1 MPVNY
6 KLIKKCIGKF
16 GAGKTEKYYAIV
28 SHSGTFDLDAVCEAV
43 ENRSHLNSAAVK
55 SILDSFCYIIRRE
68 LQEGRIVQLGELGSF
83 RLSLSSDGVDNP
95 DEFIANRNIR
105 SSSLIFCPGKK
116 IKLKKDS
123 LKIRYVTE

>member
-6 KLIKKCIGKF
+6 KLIKKRIGKF

-43 ENRSHLNSAAVK
+43 QNRSHLNSAAVK

-83 RLSLSSDGVDNP
+83 RLTMSSDGVDNP
-95 DEFIANRNIR
+95 NEFDTNNIR
-105 SSSLIFCPGKK
+105 STSLIFCPGKK

-123 LKIRYVTE
+123 LKFRHVAE